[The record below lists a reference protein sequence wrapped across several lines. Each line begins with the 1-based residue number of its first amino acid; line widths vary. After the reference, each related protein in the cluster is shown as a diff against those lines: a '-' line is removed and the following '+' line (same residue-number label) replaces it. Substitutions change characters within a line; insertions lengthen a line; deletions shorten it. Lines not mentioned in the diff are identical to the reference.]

1 MTQAGDAAAPTG
13 GATGHETPAVD
24 SGASRDHDYAVDDRA
39 ARTAKAG
46 ESRGTESPNE
56 RHGPVRPTRREIT
69 FVPSNVWRVAWALV
83 GVIALTRFAYF
94 VFTDGGSVFF
104 TVVMAWF
111 ASIAMEP
118 AVSRLATRMK
128 RGLAT
133 GLVML
138 GVLISVVVFFGL
150 FGNLLADQLV
160 ALVEAVPE
168 LVSTIIDFANSR
180 LGTNFTLESVLSG
193 LGLEGGTLAS
203 IASNLA
209 SGVLGA
215 LFAAVTG
222 LFSVFTLL
230 LFVFYLSAD
239 APRLRRWISRLFP
252 PRQQEFVRTAWDL
265 AVDKTGNYVA
275 ARVVLALINGVTTG
289 IVLWAI
295 GMPYWL
301 PLAIWTGVV
310 AQFVPT
316 IGTYIAI
323 ALPVLVG
330 LTSPDPRD
338 GVIALIWALIY
349 QQVENLTIEPRIS
362 ARAVNVHPAV
372 GFGAVLLGASL
383 FGIAGALL
391 AVPVAAQ
398 LLTLFQIYGRRY
410 EIAGEVAAS
419 RETTDVAAQN
429 DTSVEEPASELE
441 ATGGLQREIPVAER
455 NG

>member
-1 MTQAGDAAAPTG
+1 
-13 GATGHETPAVD
+13 
-24 SGASRDHDYAVDDRA
+24 
-39 ARTAKAG
+39 
-46 ESRGTESPNE
+46 
-56 RHGPVRPTRREIT
+56 VRPTRREIT
-69 FVPSNVWRVAWALV
+69 FVPSNVWRVAWAVV
-83 GVIALTRFAYF
+83 GVVALTRFAYF
-94 VFTDGGSVFF
+94 VFTDGGAVFF

-118 AVSRLATRMK
+118 AVSKLATRMK

-138 GVLISVVVFFGL
+138 GVLVSVVIFFGL
-150 FGNLLADQLV
+150 FGNLLADQLI

-168 LVSTIIDFANSR
+168 LISTVIDFANSK
-180 LGTNFTLESVLSG
+180 LGTNYSLETVLRN
-193 LGLEGGTLAS
+193 LGLDGGTLAGM
-203 IASNLA
+203 ASNLA

-222 LFSVFTLL
+222 LFSVFTLA

-252 PRQQEFVRTAWDL
+252 PRQQEFVTTAWDL

-275 ARVVLALINGVTTG
+275 ARVVLAVINGVTTG

-323 ALPVLVG
+323 ALPVVVG

-338 GVIALIWALIY
+338 GVIALVWALIY

-372 GFGAVLLGASL
+372 GFGSVLLGASL

-398 LLTLFQIYGRRY
+398 LLSLFQIYGRRY

-419 RETTDVAAQN
+419 KLNAEAAAQN
-429 DTSVEEPASELE
+429 ASSEGASASELQP
-441 ATGGLQREIPVAER
+441 TGGLQGEVSVAER
-455 NG
+455 DS